1 MSHSF
6 SHMYP
11 VSQMTRV
18 HAKQAM
24 FLGSLASLWSGSAF
38 GDPVVAPGDT
48 WGDLWHHFCHPAR
61 TPPPI
66 LGWPVCLCQSPWTV
80 RSAVPPARVLLVCC
94 CCCGSDTTENMGLST
109 VPGTGSNRKLPS
121 GHLSPGPRGISLI
134 FSFFSPQTCSRGSAP
149 WKAEVWEG
157 GESRG
162 YRQISGIVVP
172 GKS

>member
-11 VSQMTRV
+11 VSQMTLV

-24 FLGSLASLWSGSAF
+24 FLGSFAGLWSGSAF
-38 GDPVVAPGDT
+38 GDPAVAPGDALRRPLEPLVT
-48 WGDLWHHFCHPAR
+48 QPAPLCHSSGDQSVAEPLDGEVCCASCQGLAR
-61 TPPPI
+61 
-66 LGWPVCLCQSPWTV
+66 
-80 RSAVPPARVLLVCC
+80 VCC

-109 VPGTGSNRKLPS
+109 VPGTGSSRKLPS
-121 GHLSPGPRGISLI
+121 GHLSPGPRAISLI

-162 YRQISGIVVP
+162 YRQITGIVVP